1 MQLGFSVFDVIIS
14 GAGPAGSVAAT
25 LLARGGARVLVLDRA
40 RFPRD
45 KLCGDTVNPGTLA
58 ALRRLGLAER
68 IESHALPIR
77 GMLLTGE
84 RRAIV
89 RGEYGGTI
97 HGLSLLRRDLDGAL
111 LDAAVRAGAR
121 VEEGVLVRA
130 PLVDEAGGHPRVRG
144 VVIAGRDGHDIR
156 IPAPLVIAADGRR
169 SPIALAL
176 RLARHP
182 RWPRR
187 WAVGAYFDGMRDVAD
202 LGEMHVRQRRY
213 VGVAPVPSGLAN
225 VCVVTATRT
234 GFEQPARLLERAV
247 ADDWYL
253 GDRFASARLASMPV
267 VLGPLAVDVVNR
279 RVPGL
284 LLAGDAAGFID
295 PITGDGLRFAVCGAE
310 LAATVALRAL
320 ERRTG
325 DPQGALVRLRRRAF
339 AAKWCFNRSVRRLV
353 ATPSA
358 LNAAGLAAA
367 VAPSVFRRVI
377 AFAGDVQRA

>member
-1 MQLGFSVFDVIIS
+1 VRLGFSVFDVIIS
-14 GAGPAGSVAAT
+14 GAGPAGSVAAM
-25 LLARGGARVLVLDRA
+25 LLARGGARVLLLDRA

-68 IESHALPIR
+68 VESHALPIR

-89 RGEYGGTI
+89 RGEYGVDV
-97 HGLSLLRRDLDGAL
+97 HGLSLLRRDLDAAL
-111 LDAAVRAGAR
+111 LDAAVQAGAR
-121 VEEGVLVRA
+121 VEEGVLVRG
-130 PLVDEAGGHPRVRG
+130 PLVDQSGDRPRVRG
-144 VVIAGRDGHDIR
+144 VVIAGRDGHDVR

-169 SPIALAL
+169 SRIALAL
-176 RLARHP
+176 HLARHP

-187 WAVGAYFDGMRDVAD
+187 WAVGAYFDGVRGVDE
-202 LGEMHVRQRRY
+202 LGEMHVRHRRY
-213 VGVAPVPSGLAN
+213 IGVAPVPSGLVN
-225 VCVVTATRT
+225 VCVVTATRA
-234 GFEQPARLLERAV
+234 GLEQPARLLRAAV

-253 GDRFASARLASMPV
+253 ADRFASARLATPPV
-267 VLGPLAVDVVNR
+267 VLGPLAVDVVDA

-310 LAATVALRAL
+310 LAAAVALRAL
-320 ERRTG
+320 ERRSG

-339 AAKWCFNRSVRRLV
+339 AAKWRFNRSVRRLV
-353 ATPSA
+353 AAPSA
-358 LNAAGLAAA
+358 LNAAGLAAT

-377 AFAGDVQRA
+377 AFAGDVRRT